1 MNHDQLA
8 LNLFLLGTQSITIGK
23 GPLSYFFFG
32 WRPFLNDRTKLKIM
46 RCQSFYV
53 CSFDKVI
60 GKTLWKLHLFYPLGL
75 YLPTHTLKTYIGSS
89 QCYKISKKI
98 VIRGVTNKIVCIN
111 GFKIQLRDHSVWKE
125 RKKSWFWPLSYNSM
139 LHFFPII
146 AHYLLM
152 CLYSF

>member
-1 MNHDQLA
+1 MIPIIW
-8 LNLFLLGTQSITIGK
+8 LNNEQKSWSTCLEPSILLGTQSITIGK

-75 YLPTHTLKTYIGSS
+75 YLPNHTLKTNIGIS
-89 QCYKISKKI
+89 QCYEISKKI

-111 GFKIQLRDHSVWKE
+111 EKKIDFDLWAIMYVT
-125 RKKSWFWPLSYNSM
+125 P
-139 LHFFPII
+139 FFQII

-152 CLYSF
+152 CLYTF